1 MDSLGLTWIP
11 LNSLGLP
18 WTYLDSIGLTW
29 AQLDSPGFTWTQL
42 ESFGVTWSHL
52 ESRGVTW
59 IHLDLGTQEHIHAFR
74 HSLRGVA
81 ELAPSC
87 EIELPLY
94 LGSCVRSTRQQTQ
107 LQFCG
112 CVSRPPPRQPHPP
125 KTVLNPPSPENN
137 VGVEA
142 GQKKTGGRTNKTHVS
157 PTLSLG
163 GGGRVGTQ

>member
-29 AQLDSPGFTWTQL
+29 AQLASPGFTWTQL

-94 LGSCVRSTRQQTQ
+94 LGSCVRSGSIFDNVTTFCLLARSRTRKENHKRQQPYIYMYIFRR
-107 LQFCG
+107 LGGVRPCWLRAC
-112 CVSRPPPRQPHPP
+112 CVSDLHGDCDGAKQR
-125 KTVLNPPSPENN
+125 
-137 VGVEA
+137 
-142 GQKKTGGRTNKTHVS
+142 
-157 PTLSLG
+157 
-163 GGGRVGTQ
+163 